1 MIELDLPALLPPRF
15 ARALEGV
22 RAARVRSEVAIEAIP
37 APTRMAPHA
46 VALSATVAHAGADG
60 REAGGPDDRE
70 PVTGRLVLLHDPAG
84 QPSWEGVFRVVTLTR
99 AVLDPALV
107 GDPMMGAVAWSW
119 LLEALAAHDLE
130 PVALGGTVTRV
141 LSEPFG
147 DLSEDPWEQGGGPVE
162 GEVELRASWTPTEA
176 GAGAS
181 VAAWTD
187 LLCSAAGRPDL
198 PDGVAPLVPRAR

>member
-1 MIELDLPALLPPRF
+1 MIELEVPALLPPRF

-22 RAARVRSEVAIEAIP
+22 RAARARSEVAVEAIA

-46 VALSATVAHAGADG
+46 VALSATVDHATAGHEED
-60 REAGGPDDRE
+60 GGPDGRE

-84 QPSWEGVFRVVTLTR
+84 QTSWEGVFRVVTLTR

-107 GDPMMGAVAWSW
+107 GDPLMGAVAWSW
-119 LLEALAAHDLE
+119 LLEALAAHDVD

-147 DLSEDPWEQGGGPVE
+147 GLSEDLWEPGGGPVE
-162 GEVELRASWTPTEA
+162 AEVEVRASWTPTEA

-181 VAAWTD
+181 VAAWTE

-198 PDGVAPLVPRAR
+198 PEGVAPLVPRAR